1 MSNNTNKQIEFVGRV
16 ERQLYSSEDYKMYSV
31 FVERDKYPDI
41 KFTIYGTATIGGN
54 LHSLTPGVEY
64 LIKATEKNGNKG
76 YLYNVI
82 NIRKTD
88 LKTEGDVYDFLQEIL
103 TFRQASELY
112 KHYPQIVE
120 LVMNGEADQKVD
132 LSKLNGIKEYTFEKI
147 KDKIVENFVLY
158 DLIGE
163 YGGILTMGMMK
174 KLYEKYPSIQKIK
187 SELKNKPYKCLV
199 NLSRVGFKTADTML
213 LKLEKEGKLE
223 FSSDLKTSKDRC
235 MACMTWILEDSEQNG
250 NTKMS
255 IPELRKIVMKITP
268 ACAHH
273 FVDCINGNKDI
284 YYSKETMDI
293 ALMSTYRTEEFIAKD
308 LVRRLNS
315 EINIWN
321 YDIEKYRCVDGINL
335 SDEQMGLLDSVC
347 KNKITV
353 LTAPGGCGK
362 SFSTQALINML
373 KDNSLSF
380 ILASPTGKAAKKLAD
395 YTKEK
400 AQTIHRTLGFAN
412 GEFTYNEEHPLVA
425 DVLLLDEV
433 GMTDIWLFVQLLKA
447 IPDSTR
453 IVLVG
458 DAFQLNSVGCGALL
472 RDLIA
477 TDFIPQVNFTKVF
490 RMGEGGVLTACT
502 YTRQNKKF
510 ITENKLTQIG
520 TDKSYTFIPA
530 TSQDINKKIL
540 QLYIKLLE
548 KYDSKDITVISSY
561 NVGENGCL
569 ALNQLLQP
577 IANPNSKSGKY
588 ITVKQDKEDVR
599 FYIGDSVIMTVNN
612 YRSRIYMGGMITEEE
627 CLICNGD
634 QGVVKE
640 IDNNGVVIDFDGVD
654 IYYSKGELQPLKH
667 SFAISCHR
675 MQGSQNKIIIFCAPS
690 SHMFFL
696 NNNIVYTA
704 ISRAEKMVYHFS
716 DERTLN
722 AAIKKSDNKKRQT
735 MLERLLWEEIK
746 KIE

>member
-1 MSNNTNKQIEFVGRV
+1 MSNNKNVEFIGRV
-16 ERQLYSSEDYKMYSV
+16 VNQIYSASDFKMYACDV
-31 FVERDKYPDI
+31 DREKYPDI
-41 KFTIYGTATIGGN
+41 KFGKFGNAVIAGN

-76 YLYNVI
+76 YMYNVI

-88 LKTEGDVYDFLQEIL
+88 LKTEGDVYEFLQEIL

-112 KHYPQIVE
+112 KCYPNIVE

-132 LSKLNGIKEYTFEKI
+132 LSKLHGIKEYTFEKI
-147 KDKIVENFVLY
+147 KDKIVENFALY
-158 DLIGE
+158 DIIGE
-163 YGGILTMGMMK
+163 YGGVLTMGMMK

-223 FSSDLKTSKDRC
+223 FASDLKTSKDRC
-235 MACMTWILEDSEQNG
+235 MACMVHLLDKNEEEG

-255 IPELRKIVMKITP
+255 IPELRKAVMKLCP

-293 ALMSTYRTEEFIAKD
+293 ALMSTYQTEEFIAKD

-315 EINIWN
+315 EINVWN
-321 YDIEKYRCVDGINL
+321 HNIEKYRCVDGINL
-335 SDEQMGLLDSVC
+335 SDEQMGLLNSVC
-347 KNKITV
+347 KNKITI

-373 KDNSLSF
+373 KDNNLSF

-412 GEFTYNEEHPLVA
+412 GKFAYNEEHPLIA
-425 DVLLLDEV
+425 DILLLDEV
-433 GMTDIWLFVQLLKA
+433 GMTDIWLFVKLLKA

-458 DAFQLNSVGCGALL
+458 DEFQLNSVGCGALL

-540 QLYIKLLE
+540 QLYTKLLD
-548 KYDSKDITVISSY
+548 KFDSKDITVISSY

-569 ALNQLLQP
+569 SLNQLLQP
-577 IANPNSKSGKY
+577 IANPNSKSGKC
-588 ITVKQDKEDVR
+588 ITIKQDKEDVK
-599 FYIGDSVIMTVNN
+599 FYTGDSVIMTVNN
-612 YRSRIYMGGMITEEE
+612 YHSRIYMGGMVTEEE

-640 IDNNGVVIDFDGVD
+640 IDNNGIVIDFDGVD
-654 IYYSKGELQPLKH
+654 IYYSRGELQPLKH

-690 SHMFFL
+690 SHMLFL

-716 DERTLN
+716 DEKTLN

-735 MLERLLWEEIK
+735 MLQQLLK
-746 KIE
+746 KYETS